1 MHIISARTD
10 YEPRYPGDTTKW
22 KLHAFKHVKQNFD
35 QNIIANIICMGDSHI
50 EIDAAYIMG
59 K

>member
-35 QNIIANIICMGDSHI
+35 QNVYKYIYIYLIIDTYS
-50 EIDAAYIMG
+50 YI
-59 K
+59 